1 MTSFDQTAVQGS
13 SALQRGE
20 DNPHKQRN
28 SPLRESLQTLTH
40 LCVPERLARA
50 FGALALA
57 TKERQHLDPH
67 CAPCSPVSLKVHEQP
82 QKGDMDNVRLFSDL
96 SLQFNNIRL
105 QWCSNVSRPKVAM
118 CWWNVC
124 WEEEPGPAQFSWGL
138 IPRPTQP
145 FWPQHNGLKTESKT
159 VSNIVGVLLIIRDP
173 GELSGCSLKGCCDEI
188 LDDVDQIKLYLN
200 STKIKK

>member
-13 SALQRGE
+13 SALQRGD

-40 LCVPERLARA
+40 LCVSERLVL
-50 FGALALA
+50 FLLL
-57 TKERQHLDPH
+57 HLPH
-67 CAPCSPVSLKVHEQP
+67 KTSTIWTHVVLPVPPSPWKCIINLKKVTWTTR
-82 QKGDMDNVRLFSDL
+82 VFFSDL

-124 WEEEPGPAQFSWGL
+124 SEEEPGRAQFSWGL

-145 FWPQHNGLKTESKT
+145 FWPQHNGLISESET
-159 VSNIVGVLLIIRDP
+159 VSNIAGVLLMIRDP
-173 GELSGCSLKGCCDEI
+173 GELAVCFLKGCWWWDPGWCW
-188 LDDVDQIKLYLN
+188 
-200 STKIKK
+200 